1 MTKLQDFGWNT
12 TWEGKFKIAQA
23 SNKLAKTIPGRVL
36 LEHKHSY
43 RVITEQGE
51 WLSSPSGSFQHTAFE
66 RRDFPAVGDWVLV
79 EQMPGE
85 EKAIIHAVL
94 PRTSLFSRKAAGLT
108 TAEQLIAVNVDI
120 VFLIMSLNLDFNLR
134 RLERYLIAAWDS
146 GATPIIVLTKKDLC
160 EDVTPFIQE
169 AESVAFG
176 VPIHT
181 VSSFTGEGIN
191 ELQQLLVDGKTA
203 ALLGSSG
210 VGKSSLTNALCGT
223 EVMFVQEVRE
233 DDDKGRHTTTHRELF
248 KIPGGGLLIDT
259 PGMREFQLWDQG
271 ESLDSS
277 FKDIEELSSQCRFRD
292 CEHKREPGCAVQNA
306 IHEGTLTN
314 ERYNSYIKLKREL
327 AYIERKTNAQA
338 QIAERNKWKQVSK
351 TLRQK
356 PQKKR

>member
-12 TWEGKFKIAQA
+12 TWEEKYKIAQA

-51 WLSSPSGSFQHTAFE
+51 WLSTPSGSFQHTAFE

-146 GATPIIVLTKKDLC
+146 GATPIIVLTKKIY
-160 EDVTPFIQE
+160 VKMSHP
-169 AESVAFG
+169 
-176 VPIHT
+176 
-181 VSSFTGEGIN
+181 
-191 ELQQLLVDGKTA
+191 
-203 ALLGSSG
+203 
-210 VGKSSLTNALCGT
+210 
-223 EVMFVQEVRE
+223 
-233 DDDKGRHTTTHRELF
+233 LF
-248 KIPGGGLLIDT
+248 KKQNLL
-259 PGMREFQLWDQG
+259 L
-271 ESLDSS
+271 
-277 FKDIEELSSQCRFRD
+277 
-292 CEHKREPGCAVQNA
+292 
-306 IHEGTLTN
+306 
-314 ERYNSYIKLKREL
+314 L
-327 AYIERKTNAQA
+327 AYPSIQ
-338 QIAERNKWKQVSK
+338 
-351 TLRQK
+351 
-356 PQKKR
+356 